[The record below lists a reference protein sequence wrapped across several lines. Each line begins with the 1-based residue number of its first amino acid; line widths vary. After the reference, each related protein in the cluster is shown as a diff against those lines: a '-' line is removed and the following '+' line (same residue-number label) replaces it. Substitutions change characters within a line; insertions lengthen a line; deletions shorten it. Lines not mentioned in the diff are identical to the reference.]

1 MSKKIQLTIDE
12 PCHEN
17 WDGMTPVEKGKFCG
31 ACQKQVVDFSN
42 MSDRQ
47 VAEFFKKPI
56 KSFSEGGSV
65 CGRFMADQ
73 LDRPIE
79 IPRKRI
85 PWVKYFFQ
93 ITLPAFLFSMKVSA
107 QKTKGTVK
115 VVTKDTTRM
124 PVINNDYMVGMVAKR
139 IDTKPLTCDKIEI
152 PVKESIKGEM
162 TINTSTNTTI
172 MPLMGTIY
180 VNTKI
185 GKTPISVQAD
195 KKEIEGIVVDEDN
208 MPISFANIETG
219 MPGEWMMTDAN
230 GYFTIRKS
238 WFRKG
243 KTLFFTSA
251 GFEKMKIIAGEEQ
264 YTAGKLVVQLKS
276 NVVLPEI
283 IVIAKGGPRI
293 GKITMG
299 GIKRISKEELTIRK
313 IDSIVVLKEF
323 KLPVEE
329 NSLIVYPNPVQ
340 SGTALKIDV
349 RKLQAGNYQLQILNQ
364 SGQMVQQKMI
374 LIDAEVNLINVDA
387 PVVSAGSYFLVLM
400 NNETG
405 KKFTQKIII
414 Q

>member
-17 WDGMTPVEKGKFCG
+17 WEGMTPVEKGKFCG

-42 MSDRQ
+42 MSDRK

-115 VVTKDTTRM
+115 VVTKDTTRI

-139 IDTKPLTCDKIEI
+139 IDTKPITCDKIEI
-152 PVKESIKGEM
+152 PVKKSIKGEM
-162 TINTSTNTTI
+162 TINTFPDTSGI
-172 MPLMGTIY
+172 PLMGTIY

-185 GKTPISVQAD
+185 GKTPIPVQAD
-195 KKEIEGIVVDEDN
+195 KKEIEGMVVDENN
-208 MPISFANIETG
+208 MGVSFVNIETG
-219 MPGEWMMTDAN
+219 MPGEEMMTDEN

-238 WFRKG
+238 WFSKG
-243 KTLFFTSA
+243 KSLFFTSA
-251 GFEKMKIIAGEEQ
+251 GFEKMTIIAGEEQ
-264 YTAGKLVVQLKS
+264 YLEGKLVVQLKS

-283 IVIAKGGPRI
+283 IVNAVGEHRM
-293 GKITMG
+293 GKIMMG
-299 GIKRISKEELTIRK
+299 GIKRIQKEELTIRK
-313 IDSIVVLKEF
+313 IDSTFVLKEF
-323 KLPVEE
+323 KFPVEE

-349 RKLQAGNYQLQILNQ
+349 RKLPAGNYQLQILNQ

-374 LIDAEVNLINVDA
+374 WIDAEANLINVDA

>member
-1 MSKKIQLTIDE
+1 MSKKLQLTIDE
-12 PCHEN
+12 PCHES

-56 KSFSEGGSV
+56 QSFSKGDSV

-115 VVTKDTTRM
+115 VVTKDTTRI
-124 PVINNDYMVGMVAKR
+124 PVINNDFMVGMIAKR
-139 IDTKPLTCDKIEI
+139 IVTKPGTCDKLET

-162 TINTSTNTTI
+162 RINAIPDTSGI
-172 MPLMGTIY
+172 PLMGTIY

-185 GKTPISVQAD
+185 GKTTIPVLAD
-195 KKEIEGIVVDEDN
+195 KKEIEGIVVDEN
-208 MPISFANIETG
+208 NLPISFVSIETG
-219 MPGEWMMTDAN
+219 MPGEGMMTDAN
-230 GYFTIRKS
+230 GYFTIRKN
-238 WFRKG
+238 WFTKG

-251 GFEKMKIIAGEEQ
+251 GFEKMTVIAGEEQ
-264 YTAGKLVVQLKS
+264 YVERKLFVQMKS

-283 IVIAKGGPRI
+283 IVIAKGGPI
-293 GKITMG
+293 MGKVMMG
-299 GIKRISKEELTIRK
+299 GIRRIPKKELDLRK
-313 IDSIVVLKEF
+313 KDSSFVLREF
-323 KLPVEE
+323 KKPFEE
-329 NSLIVYPNPVQ
+329 NNIVVYPNPVQ
-340 SGTALKIDV
+340 SGTAFKLSLKNLE
-349 RKLQAGNYQLQILNQ
+349 KGYCQLQMLNQ
-364 SGQMVQQKMI
+364 SGQMVQQKI
-374 LIDAEVNLINVDA
+374 IWIDAEANFTNVDA
-387 PVVSAGSYFLVLM
+387 PVVPAGSYFLLLT
-400 NNETG
+400 NNKTG
-405 KKFTQKIII
+405 NKFTEKIII

>member
-56 KSFSEGGSV
+56 QSFSKGGSV

-115 VVTKDTTRM
+115 VVTKDTTRI

-139 IDTKPLTCDKIEI
+139 IDTKPITCDKIEI
-152 PVKESIKGEM
+152 PVKKSIKGEM
-162 TINTSTNTTI
+162 TINTFPDTSGI
-172 MPLMGTIY
+172 PLMGTIY

-195 KKEIEGIVVDEDN
+195 KKEIEGIVVDENN
-208 MPISFANIETG
+208 MPVSFVNIETG
-219 MPGEWMMTDAN
+219 MPGEGMMTDAN
-230 GYFTIRKS
+230 GNFKIRKS
-238 WFRKG
+238 LFIKG
-243 KTLFFTSA
+243 KVLLFSSA
-251 GFEKMKIIAGEEQ
+251 GFEMTSIIGGEEH

-276 NVVLPEI
+276 NVILPEI
-283 IVIAKGGPRI
+283 IVIAKGGPRM

-299 GIKRISKEELTIRK
+299 GIKRISKEEMIIRK

-329 NSLIVYPNPVQ
+329 NNIVIYPNPVQ
-340 SGTALKIDV
+340 SGTAFKMDM
-349 RKLQAGNYQLQILNQ
+349 KKMEAGNYQLQLLNQ

-374 LIDAEVNLINVDA
+374 VIDTETSLLNVDV

-405 KKFTQKIII
+405 KKFTKKIII